1 MNYTREDYTRN
12 ILNTL
17 RGLMER
23 EEQKE
28 EMGTL
33 LTEAKDEA
41 KAIPITDSPSFG
53 QNVLSNQIKQFR
65 SAVESGAQFSKPDE
79 SNVAECPLIY
89 LPKSQNLVFS
99 GVIPCLNNLKFQM
112 VLRTTTGNGCF
123 LFTDGLILSKDN
135 LKILQK
141 LQAYYQNWR
150 EEWISASGDL
160 EQMAAHWKESH

>member
-28 EMGTL
+28 EMGNL

-41 KAIPITDSPSFG
+41 KAIPITDSPAFG

-65 SAVESGAQFSKPDE
+65 SAVESGAQFSKPNE
-79 SNVAECPLIY
+79 NNVAECPLIY